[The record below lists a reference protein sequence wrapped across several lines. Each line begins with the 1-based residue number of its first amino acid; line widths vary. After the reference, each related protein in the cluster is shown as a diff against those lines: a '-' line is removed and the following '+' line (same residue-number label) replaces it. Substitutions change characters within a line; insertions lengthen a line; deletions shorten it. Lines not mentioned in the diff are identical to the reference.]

1 MKDRATF
8 EADIMGWCKARSIRM
23 IECSVQH
30 PQVRTCGW
38 LVYTPNSIDRKKWC
52 RAVQEMYQKYSKQK
66 EEIHVGL
73 VWRSLNDQKDIDF
86 KERVYAMHVDTPR
99 DQYHKVR
106 QFLRILSHNK
116 RWPLGVRFRLMNEYS
131 QYLSETMQN
140 RYRYLF
146 NKHMICQS
154 ELGRTFTDSILNLDK
169 KIDTTTLTLRDV
181 VNNIRDIVDDRR
193 IFATVDKKWNS
204 GTEYV
209 AVFRPDKNA
218 KAYAFI
224 KSLSTYVKHLFTEAK
239 LDRIFTIE
247 ALEAAKIEQYDQN
260 TQTFITQEQIDLD
273 REIQADLDDD
283 SFEYCNFD
291 DNNPFEI
298 DISENKSLVGGERL
312 YNMNGDDDTASTFPA
327 TSSMIS
333 FSSNASVHLYDVDS
347 CASTVTTES
356 SRKESL

>member
-1 MKDRATF
+1 
-8 EADIMGWCKARSIRM
+8 
-23 IECSVQH
+23 
-30 PQVRTCGW
+30 
-38 LVYTPNSIDRKKWC
+38 
-52 RAVQEMYQKYSKQK
+52 
-66 EEIHVGL
+66 
-73 VWRSLNDQKDIDF
+73 
-86 KERVYAMHVDTPR
+86 
-99 DQYHKVR
+99 
-106 QFLRILSHNK
+106 
-116 RWPLGVRFRLMNEYS
+116 
-131 QYLSETMQN
+131 
-140 RYRYLF
+140 
-146 NKHMICQS
+146 MICQS

-181 VNNIRDIVDDRR
+181 VNNIRDCVDDRR